1 MRWIAA
7 FLLGGFT
14 LLMIKDFFLDLWP
27 AMDVHK
33 GIVFVTILLIIVCI
47 SYFSDP
53 EKEVDW
59 TLKWNV
65 AMSIYLPLLIVLLS
79 LLDGRSETGI
89 SMSDP
94 LVLVLMAVSFLEVY
108 KQLKQKRTS
117 GKSQSQENR
126 MWI

>member
-14 LLMIKDFFLDLWP
+14 LLMVNDFFPDLWP

-33 GIVFVTILLIIVCI
+33 GIIFGTILLIFVCI
-47 SYFSDP
+47 SYFSNP
-53 EKEVDW
+53 EKEADR

-79 LLDGRSETGI
+79 LFGGRSETGI
-89 SMSDP
+89 SMSNP
-94 LVLVLMAVSFLEVY
+94 LVWILMFISFLEVY
-108 KQLKQKRTS
+108 KQFKQKRTCD
-117 GKSQSQENR
+117 KSQSQENR
-126 MWI
+126 M